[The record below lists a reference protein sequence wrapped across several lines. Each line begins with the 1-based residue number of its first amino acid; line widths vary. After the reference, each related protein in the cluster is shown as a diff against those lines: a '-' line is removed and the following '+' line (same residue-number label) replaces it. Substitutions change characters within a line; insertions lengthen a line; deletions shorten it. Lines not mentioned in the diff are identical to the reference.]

1 MYHLKGFAFKDGQ
14 KAVISSDK
22 PVLETYE
29 EAHECLKE
37 AGFEHYLFILEK
49 GEDVNV

>member
-1 MYHLKGFAFKDGQ
+1 MYRLKGFAFKDGQ
-14 KAVISSDK
+14 TIAVSTK
-22 PVLETYE
+22 PILENYE
-29 EAHECLKE
+29 EAHYSLKE